1 MSKKQVGTMP
11 SGAAVYEIGLANG
24 KGMSVNILTYGAI
37 IKDIFVPDKDGN
49 IGNVVLGQDTFEDVR
64 EKAFC
69 NAMLVGRVANR
80 IKGASF
86 EIDGNVYH
94 LQANEFANTLHSG
107 DANYA
112 KRNFEIAEEDGKSVT
127 LTLDDPEETAGGFP
141 GNAKLSV
148 TYTVTDDCTL
158 LIAYDFICDKDTPV
172 NLTNH
177 AYFNLRGHGA
187 GDIGDQLVWINA
199 DTFTPADAASIPT
212 GEIIPV
218 EGTPMDFTIMKPIG
232 QDINADY
239 DQLKF
244 GNGYDHNYVLNGW
257 DGKLNLVAKAK
268 DPVSGRKLKVY
279 TDLPGMQFYTGNS
292 LKESHAPGK
301 GGARYLF
308 RTGYCFETQFYP
320 DSVNHPEWPR
330 PVFGPGEEY
339 HHFTVYKFEATK
351 LFMPLEEPEEGN

>member
-69 NAMLVGRVANR
+69 YAMLVGRVANR

-177 AYFNLRGHGA
+177 AYFNLSGE
-187 GDIGDQLVWINA
+187 
-199 DTFTPADAASIPT
+199 DTVENHEVCMDAPFYTPADEENVPT
-212 GEIIPV
+212 GEIAKV
-218 EGTPMDFTIMKPIG
+218 EGTGLDMTKKIRVGEVLEKTGGVDHNFVLPGRGYRKIAELTHEGTGRKMEVFT
-232 QDINADY
+232 
-239 DQLKF
+239 DQPGVQVFTSNFFSEELTKRGGVPLKKF
-244 GNGYDHNYVLNGW
+244 G
-257 DGKLNLVAKAK
+257 AI
-268 DPVSGRKLKVY
+268 
-279 TDLPGMQFYTGNS
+279 
-292 LKESHAPGK
+292 
-301 GGARYLF
+301 
-308 RTGYCFETQFYP
+308 CFETQTFP
-320 DSVNHPEWPR
+320 DAVNESHFPEGILEKNTKKSSVTGYR
-330 PVFGPGEEY
+330 FGII
-339 HHFTVYKFEATK
+339 
-351 LFMPLEEPEEGN
+351 